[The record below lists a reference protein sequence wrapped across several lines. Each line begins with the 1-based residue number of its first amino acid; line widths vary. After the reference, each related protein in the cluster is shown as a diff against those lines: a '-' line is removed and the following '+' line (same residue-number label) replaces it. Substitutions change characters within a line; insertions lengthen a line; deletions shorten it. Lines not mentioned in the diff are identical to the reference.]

1 MDPRLELSTRRVWLK
16 DEAPL
21 DTTDPRVTVAEDR
34 VTIADLGKGD
44 EGRLDQEIFS
54 ILFTNIPLCR
64 YECQVFTEYDKTSS
78 SGLLTVLS
86 DPPSFTSVPN
96 NIRNGVNIGNPQNLI
111 LEGLV
116 VSSLMHRIKIK
127 A

>member
-1 MDPRLELSTRRVWLK
+1 MLVDPRLELSTRRVWLK

-54 ILFTNIPLCR
+54 IL
-64 YECQVFTEYDKTSS
+64 YKQ
-78 SGLLTVLS
+78 
-86 DPPSFTSVPN
+86 PPSPVQVRVP
-96 NIRNGVNIGNPQNLI
+96 GVHGVRQDL
-111 LEGLV
+111 LLGAAD
-116 VSSLMHRIKIK
+116 R
-127 A
+127 AQ

>member
-1 MDPRLELSTRRVWLK
+1 MDPRLELSTRWVWLK

-54 ILFTNIPLCR
+54 IFYNHPPV
-64 YECQVFTEYDKTSS
+64 QVRVPGVHGVRQD
-78 SGLLTVLS
+78 LLLGAA
-86 DPPSFTSVPN
+86 D
-96 NIRNGVNIGNPQNLI
+96 RA
-111 LEGLV
+111 
-116 VSSLMHRIKIK
+116 K
-127 A
+127 

>member
-1 MDPRLELSTRRVWLK
+1 MDPRLALSTRRVWLK

-54 ILFTNIPLCR
+54 ILFTNNPLPMCR

-96 NIRNGVNIGNPQNLI
+96 NIRNGVNIGNP
-111 LEGLV
+111 
-116 VSSLMHRIKIK
+116 KI
-127 A
+127 

>member
-44 EGRLDQEIFS
+44 EGRLDQGIFS
-54 ILFTNIPLCR
+54 ILYKQTPPPCAG
-64 YECQVFTEYDKTSS
+64 TSARCS
-78 SGLLTVLS
+78 RSTTR
-86 DPPSFTSVPN
+86 PPP
-96 NIRNGVNIGNPQNLI
+96 RGC
-111 LEGLV
+111 
-116 VSSLMHRIKIK
+116 
-127 A
+127 